1 MKRKEG
7 GEIMYFDLYWRER
20 GRERG
25 REGGDREM
33 TNILIGGC
41 TKREVRGVNLLLE
54 VKSIREMEERGS
66 EVFNPLVG

>member
-25 REGGDREM
+25 REGGR
-33 TNILIGGC
+33 
-41 TKREVRGVNLLLE
+41 
-54 VKSIREMEERGS
+54 
-66 EVFNPLVG
+66 